1 MTTSSTGSRSRESCN
16 PDCFEEIAT
25 SLRGLY
31 RLMGAAPVGQRVF
44 HDGTS
49 AINVPDGSWQT
60 RRQALWDLP
69 VPSVGAAQTVQG
81 EAIRVTGRLSNKILG
96 NGGVNWDRDFRSTL
110 GAGGSHLE
118 QGDSLDE
125 GELGEVASLERVLRS
140 GSGESEQLYRLGELA
155 VD

>member
-1 MTTSSTGSRSRESCN
+1 M
-16 PDCFEEIAT
+16 
-25 SLRGLY
+25 
-31 RLMGAAPVGQRVF
+31 
-44 HDGTS
+44 
-49 AINVPDGSWQT
+49 
-60 RRQALWDLP
+60 
-69 VPSVGAAQTVQG
+69 QG